1 MTMSTLPDERRVALI
16 TGCSRPDGIG
26 WHTALAL
33 AKAGM
38 TVMVTDVVRDAQAAA
53 TSLGGSNV
61 ASSLSSAVADGG
73 LEHLVK
79 HIIAL
84 GGECHWLQGDVSSE
98 ADASRLVTQTV
109 ERFGRLDV
117 LVNNAAAPHGRD
129 RSDIEDIPLDAWDR
143 VMAINVRGVFLMSRA
158 AIAHMRRSHWGRIV
172 NVSSAVFRYGAR
184 HRTAYAASKAAVAGF
199 SRSLAMDVAGSG
211 ITVNAVCPGSI
222 LTARARN
229 TTGEMLG
236 FTDLETGL
244 AKRARAI
251 PAGRHGRAEE
261 VAATIAFLCS
271 NAAGYITG
279 QDLFIDGGGMPLPE
293 FQEKAPEN

>member
-1 MTMSTLPDERRVALI
+1 MTPSRQSEVRRVALV

-26 WHTALAL
+26 WQTALAL
-33 AKAGM
+33 ARAGM
-38 TVMVTDVVRDAQAAA
+38 AVVVTDVVRDAQVTAGGDPAAA
-53 TSLGGSNV
+53 N
-61 ASSLSSAVADGG
+61 AEGG
-73 LEHLVK
+73 LDRLAQQVV
-79 HIIAL
+79 AA
-84 GGECHWLQGDVSSE
+84 GGQCAWLQGDVSSE
-98 ADASRLVTQTV
+98 ADASRLVTQAV

-129 RSDIEDIPLDAWDR
+129 RSDIEDVPLEAFDR
-143 VMAINVRGVFLMSRA
+143 VMAVNVRGVFLMSRA
-158 AIAHMRRSHWGRIV
+158 ALAHMRRTQWGRIV

-184 HRTAYAASKAAVAGF
+184 HRAAYAASKAAVSGF
-199 SRSLAMDVAGSG
+199 TRALAMDVAGSG

-236 FTDLETGL
+236 FSDLEKGL
-244 AKRARAI
+244 ATRARAI

-271 NAAGYITG
+271 EAAAYMTG
-279 QDLFIDGGGMPLPE
+279 QDLFIDGGGLPLPG
-293 FQEKAPEN
+293 FQGDPPP

>member
-1 MTMSTLPDERRVALI
+1 MALSQRPDGQRVALV

-33 AKAGM
+33 AQAGM
-38 TVMVTDVVRDAQAAA
+38 AVVVTDVVRDAQAATA
-53 TSLGGSNV
+53 SMMGSDESNTSPP
-61 ASSLSSAVADGG
+61 ASAQGG
-73 LEHLVK
+73 LDRLVDQ
-79 HIIAL
+79 IISA
-84 GGECHWLQGDVSSE
+84 GGQCAGLQGDVSSE
-98 ADASRLVTQTV
+98 PDASRLVAQAV

-117 LVNNAAAPHGRD
+117 LINNAAAPHGRD
-129 RSDIEDIPLDAWDR
+129 RSDIEDIPLEAWDR
-143 VMAINVRGVFLMSRA
+143 VMAVNVRGVFLMSRA
-158 AIAHMRRSHWGRIV
+158 AISHMRSARWGRIV
-172 NVSSAVFRYGAR
+172 NVSSAVFRYGAL
-184 HRTAYAASKAAVAGF
+184 HRTAYAASKAAVSGF

-236 FTDLETGL
+236 FVDLEAGL

-251 PAGRHGRAEE
+251 PAGRHGRAAE

-271 NAAGYITG
+271 DAAGYITG

-293 FQEKAPEN
+293 FQERASES